1 MVLCTLP
8 GDFEGT
14 ESCIWKAQADAA
26 QHLSDTCLAFTAYSI
41 YCKANQN
48 WPLGL
53 WSATNFRKRST
64 ELLSEITFS
73 ALRGLLTAQFFV
85 LFLFIQASKANGSF
99 KVNKHGTLLG
109 INGFA
114 LRPWAIQSVIT
125 TCSSHTF
132 KKQKTKVIFLLV
144 LFQTALLSSHLLKP
158 AAITLVGT
166 CHLYWKA
173 AQPGWMILAGRYPAY
188 LRCGERHVHC
198 HSCLLTRMFANKK
211 RVPSTAESE
220 NPDKRFYLYLFFQG
234 RNLGVKKN

>member
-26 QHLSDTCLAFTAYSI
+26 HTCQAFAAYSI

-64 ELLSEITFS
+64 ELLSEITVS
-73 ALRGLLTAQFFV
+73 ALPGLLTAQFFV

-109 INGFA
+109 IHGFA
-114 LRPWAIQSVIT
+114 LRPWAIQSVII

-158 AAITLVGT
+158 AAVTLVGT

-211 RVPSTAESE
+211 RVQAQLSLTIQIRDFIYIYFSKVGIWE
-220 NPDKRFYLYLFFQG
+220 
-234 RNLGVKKN
+234 